1 MDRLLFQHLGIFGVG
16 LLGGSL
22 GLALKNLFP
31 SIRIVGIGRSKERL
45 QTALNRGAIDE
56 FTCDPASI
64 SPRLDALVLCTPVR
78 MVPTALQAALP
89 ALESNA
95 IVTDVGS
102 TKATLVRE
110 CESIVEGRGHFVGSH
125 PMAGS
130 HKTGV
135 EAARADLFHNKICVV
150 TRTERSHPPALET
163 VIALWRVVGMRIVQ
177 LNPAE
182 HDRLTAFSSHLP
194 HLIASALCHA
204 AKSQGKE
211 IDPVLGNGFRDT
223 TRIAQG
229 DPAMWVDI
237 CLENREAI
245 RVSLLSFQQILKDLY
260 DRIDSADEA
269 AIRDFL
275 EQAQRWKRRKRSS

>member
-1 MDRLLFQHLGIFGVG
+1 MDQIPFQHLGIYGVG

-22 GLALKNLFP
+22 GLALKGLFP
-31 SIRIVGIGRSKERL
+31 SLRIVGIGRSKERL
-45 QTALNRGAIDE
+45 QTALDRGAIDE
-56 FTCDPASI
+56 FTCDPASV

-78 MVPTALQAALP
+78 MVPTALQTALP
-89 ALESNA
+89 ALETNA

-102 TKATLVRE
+102 TKAILVRE
-110 CESIVEGRGHFVGSH
+110 CESVMEGRGYFVGSH

-130 HKTGV
+130 HKTGM
-135 EAARADLFHNKICVV
+135 EAARADLFQKKICIV
-150 TRTERSHPPALET
+150 TRTERSYPPAVEA
-163 VIALWRVVGMRIVQ
+163 VIVLWRVVGMRIVQ
-177 LNPAE
+177 LDPAE

-245 RVSLLSFQQILKDLY
+245 RDSLQSFQRILKDLCN
-260 DRIDSADEA
+260 RIDSADET

-275 EQAQRWKRRKRSS
+275 EQAQRWKKRKRSS